1 MDEARITI
9 RNGRIEAHTLKSL
22 SGEYTQEQYDEEY
35 SRQIIIESIKELREE
50 RNRRLAQTDY
60 LFTSDFPHA
69 TPEKKQEWFEYRQA
83 LRDLPT
89 ATEDPENPVWPVA
102 PTP

>member
-9 RNGRIEAHTLKSL
+9 RNVRIEAHTLKSL

-50 RNRRLAQTDY
+50 RNRRIAQTDY

>member
-9 RNGRIEAHTLKSL
+9 RNVRIEAHTLKSL

-89 ATEDPENPVWPVA
+89 ATEDPVNPVWPVA